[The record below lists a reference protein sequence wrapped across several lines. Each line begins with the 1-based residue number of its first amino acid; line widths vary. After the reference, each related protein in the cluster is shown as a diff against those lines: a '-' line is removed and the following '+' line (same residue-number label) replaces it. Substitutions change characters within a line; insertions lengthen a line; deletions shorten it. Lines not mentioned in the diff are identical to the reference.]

1 MMVWA
6 PAFLPGGWRRA
17 GLSGRIWD
25 SIRQGGV
32 ELGPGRH
39 DQAALGEISPS
50 QLREEVEL
58 SLSAVTEVS
67 RA

>member
-1 MMVWA
+1 MADSVRQV
-6 PAFLPGGWRRA
+6 GVI
-17 GLSGRIWD
+17 SG
-25 SIRQGGV
+25 V
-32 ELGPGRH
+32 GPGRH

-58 SLSAVTEVS
+58 SLSAVIEVS